1 MGSPCDGDG
10 LLPEAALPDVPAVIL
25 AREPAVQT
33 DALGHIQ
40 DGETLYGTVAQLWGS
55 AERQGNVP

>member
-1 MGSPCDGDG
+1 M
-10 LLPEAALPDVPAVIL
+10 PAVIL